1 MNRKFCSHAARC
13 TKKSF
18 PVPIQLTRILYI
30 CTSKTIDIFLSSHS
44 NRDWCST
51 HLIDIVSCS
60 FCRFSIN
67 SRRTCV
73 PHSSHNIEKIPCAIG
88 TAIRHV
94 LVDVRFCLLI
104 GVEAHQFSLSVG
116 HYKCDWL
123 CYKLL
128 LCLCLHYNIIRLVS
142 TKLLYFSH
150 NYNSISHN
158 YKN

>member
-30 CTSKTIDIFLSSHS
+30 CTSKTIDIFLSSYS

-73 PHSSHNIEKIPCAIG
+73 PHSSHNIAKIPCAIG

-104 GVEAHQFSLSVG
+104 GVEAHQFSVSVG

-123 CYKLL
+123 CCGRCARVIQVVVVLMFAL
-128 LCLCLHYNIIRLVS
+128 QHYPARVNEIIIF
-142 TKLLYFSH
+142 FS
-150 NYNSISHN
+150 
-158 YKN
+158 